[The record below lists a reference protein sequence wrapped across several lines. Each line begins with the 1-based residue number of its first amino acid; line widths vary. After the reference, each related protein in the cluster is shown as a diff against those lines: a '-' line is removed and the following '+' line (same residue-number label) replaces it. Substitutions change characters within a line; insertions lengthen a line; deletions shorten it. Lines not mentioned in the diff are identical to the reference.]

1 MSRCLRLETVLVV
14 GGLIAWAS
22 PAFAQSTV
30 ATKTLPV
37 TGNAPPVC
45 AVGSPRLAAGSQ
57 INFRGLSGNTLQID
71 QMIDPTTLAVSA
83 ASVDVKFDA
92 VCNYPH
98 RLRLESQNN
107 GLWPTLQRTQPPAPG
122 FGSAV
127 PYRATVMWGLVN
139 GVLNADAQARRVND
153 QQFNIDLPTAG
164 EIDLKLNIA
173 PGASNARDNAPLLAG
188 DYADTMRIFVEPR

>member
-1 MSRCLRLETVLVV
+1 MPRALRLETVLVV

-22 PAFAQSTV
+22 PAQAQTTS

-37 TGNAPPVC
+37 TGNTPPVC
-45 AVGSPRLAAGSQ
+45 AVGAPRVEGGNQ

-71 QMIDPTTLAVSA
+71 RMVDPTTLAVAA

-98 RLRLESQNN
+98 RLRLETQNN
-107 GLWPTLQRTQPPAPG
+107 GLWPTVQRAAPPAAG
-122 FGSAV
+122 FASAV
-127 PYRATVMWGLVN
+127 PYRATVTWGTVN
-139 GVLNADAQARRVND
+139 GVLNADAQSRRVAD
-153 QQFNIDLPTAG
+153 QFFNVDSPTAG
-164 EIDLKLNIA
+164 QIDLRLAIA
-173 PGASNARDNAPLLAG
+173 PGASNARDNAPLQAG

>member
-1 MSRCLRLETVLVV
+1 MPRALRLETVLVV
-14 GGLIAWAS
+14 GGFLVWAS
-22 PAFAQSTV
+22 PAFAQATL

-45 AVGSPRLAAGSQ
+45 AMGLPRVAAGNQ

-71 QMIDPTTLAVSA
+71 QMVDPTTLAVAA

-107 GLWPTLQRTQPPAPG
+107 GLFPTLQRTQPAAPG

-127 PYRATVMWGLVN
+127 PYRATVNWGAVN
-139 GVLNADAQARRVND
+139 GVLNADAQARRVNE
-153 QQFNIDLPTAG
+153 QRFNIDLPTAG

-173 PGASNARDNAPLLAG
+173 PGSSNTRDNAPLLAG

>member
-1 MSRCLRLETVLVV
+1 
-14 GGLIAWAS
+14 
-22 PAFAQSTV
+22 
-30 ATKTLPV
+30 
-37 TGNAPPVC
+37 
-45 AVGSPRLAAGSQ
+45 
-57 INFRGLSGNTLQID
+57 
-71 QMIDPTTLAVSA
+71 
-83 ASVDVKFDA
+83 

-127 PYRATVMWGLVN
+127 PYRATVMWGVVN